1 MLLRA
6 KKEPGIERS
15 AMIVALYFFCA
26 LVFGIDIILEIGH
39 EIREEQHPSFSS
51 TVHLVMELFAEA
63 ALIFAVILSC
73 QSYFRLREISKHEH
87 DLGHAIRTGF
97 DKILMAKFHAW
108 SLTKSERE
116 IAVLAIRG
124 VSIAEISVHRKSKEG
139 TVKSHLH
146 NVYVKASV
154 GSRSELLAV
163 LMDEL
168 LYSHDLSLDPVH
180 TPTVVHD
187 INQARGQS
195 AG

>member
-1 MLLRA
+1 MLIRA

-15 AMIVALYFFCA
+15 AFIVALYFFCA
-26 LVFGIDIILEIGH
+26 LAFGIDIILEIAP
-39 EIREEQHPSFSS
+39 EMREGQHPSFLM
-51 TVHLVMELFAEA
+51 TVHLVMELFAET
-63 ALIFAVILSC
+63 ALILAVILSF
-73 QSYFRLREISKHEH
+73 QSYFRLREISKHEF

-97 DKILMAKFHAW
+97 DKTLMEKFHVW

-116 IAVLAIRG
+116 IAVLAVRG
-124 VSIAEISVHRKSKEG
+124 LSIAEISVHRKSKEG

-168 LYSHDLSLDPVH
+168 LYSQDLSLDPVH
-180 TPTVVHD
+180 TPTVVYD
-187 INQARGQS
+187 VNQARVQS